1 MPFNPVQMFINQT
14 PLGQI
19 ITAIRGLKGGNP
31 MPAIGR
37 MTGSNPI
44 IGQGYQMM
52 NGKSPAEVE
61 QMARNMAQQRG
72 VNVDDMIRQ
81 MGLR

>member
-1 MPFNPVQMFINQT
+1 MNPVQMLMNNT
-14 PLGQI
+14 PIGQM
-19 ITAIRGLKGGNP
+19 ITAMRGMNGGNP
-31 MPAIGR
+31 MQIISR
-37 MTGSNPI
+37 MAGNNQMI
-44 IGQGYQMM
+44 AQGLGML
-52 NGKSPAEVE
+52 NGKSPAQVE